1 MMNKWHLTSSLIFM
15 SFFIATR
22 LMTGPIA
29 EFFVLMAIL
38 FFLPAALHFFEK
50 EGKKQ
55 KPGMLIGFLMKAFP
69 LAALCATAAFIYHSA
84 WFASG
89 WLLYTFLLALF
100 GFARLLKRG
109 IFPLHELMIDG
120 AWMYIALG
128 GLWFWLYTADI
139 QVMTFSPI
147 IVLLTAIHFHY
158 SAFFIPLFYGLL
170 GRQRTKET
178 ALYKAAGWMI
188 LLSPVMIAVG
198 ISFSRLFDTFSVIL
212 YVVALYIYGIL
223 CVKTRFRSTFAKGLV
238 VFSSFVL
245 MGTIVLSLLYSAGML
260 MRVTYISIDQMIW
273 FHGSI
278 NAFFVI
284 LPGLIGWVIEGPKD
298 QLKQKDFPIS
308 KVHGRFHLI
317 SFQEERVHDREKL
330 GLVDSLDELNGTTFS
345 ADRVSPVIR
354 RFYENPMAFTL
365 KAAVSFHW
373 WVRPFVFLLQPVFKK
388 IGQLYLGSSRIP
400 YEMPG
405 SLCRFQHPKEERENV
420 RAWIRH
426 NAKGEQV
433 FFALYALHHDA
444 AAGYMNIALPLPYSQ
459 LTAILKPFNEKEDF
473 LLKST
478 RPKGSTGD
486 EGLYL
491 HTPFITM
498 KLPMEESFHMKPET
512 DQSLT
517 AVHQM
522 KLFGIPFLTIH
533 YHIDSES
540 HHVSQ

>member
-1 MMNKWHLTSSLIFM
+1 MMNKWHLISSLIFM
-15 SFFIATR
+15 SCFIATR
-22 LMTGPIA
+22 FMTGRVA

-50 EGKKQ
+50 EGKKH
-55 KPGMLIGFLMKAFP
+55 KPERLIGFLMKAFP
-69 LAALCATAAFIYHSA
+69 LAALCATTAFIYHSA

-89 WLLYTFLLALF
+89 WLLYTMLLALF
-100 GFARLLKRG
+100 GFCRLLKRG

-120 AWMYIALG
+120 AWMYLALG

-170 GRQRTKET
+170 GRQQAKET
-178 ALYKAAGWMI
+178 ALYKAAGWVI

-212 YVVALYIYGIL
+212 YVMALYIYGIL
-223 CVKTRFRSTFAKGLV
+223 CMKTRFRSTLAKGLV
-238 VFSSFVL
+238 VFSSLVL

-260 MRVTYISIDQMIW
+260 MRVTYII
-273 FHGSI
+273 
-278 NAFFVI
+278 
-284 LPGLIGWVIEGPKD
+284 
-298 QLKQKDFPIS
+298 
-308 KVHGRFHLI
+308 
-317 SFQEERVHDREKL
+317 
-330 GLVDSLDELNGTTFS
+330 
-345 ADRVSPVIR
+345 
-354 RFYENPMAFTL
+354 
-365 KAAVSFHW
+365 
-373 WVRPFVFLLQPVFKK
+373 
-388 IGQLYLGSSRIP
+388 
-400 YEMPG
+400 
-405 SLCRFQHPKEERENV
+405 
-420 RAWIRH
+420 
-426 NAKGEQV
+426 
-433 FFALYALHHDA
+433 
-444 AAGYMNIALPLPYSQ
+444 Q

-473 LLKST
+473 LLKSAC
-478 RPKGSTGD
+478 PKGSTGD

-522 KLFGIPFLTIH
+522 KLFSIPFLTIH

>member
-1 MMNKWHLTSSLIFM
+1 MNKWHLASSLIFM
-15 SFFIATR
+15 SYFIATR
-22 LMTGPIA
+22 FMTGLIA
-29 EFFVLMAIL
+29 EFFVLLAIL
-38 FFLPAALHFFEK
+38 FFLPTALHFFEK
-50 EGKKQ
+50 EGKKH
-55 KPGMLIGFLMKAFP
+55 KEERLIGFLMKAFP
-69 LAALCATAAFIYHSA
+69 LAAFCATAAFIYHSA

-89 WLLYTFLLALF
+89 WLLYTILLALF
-100 GFARLLKRG
+100 GFFRLLKRG
-109 IFPLHELMIDG
+109 IFSLHELMIDG
-120 AWMYIALG
+120 AWMYLALG

-147 IVLLTAIHFHY
+147 IVLLTVIHFHY
-158 SAFFIPLFYGLL
+158 SAFFIPLFYGFL
-170 GRQRTKET
+170 GRQQAKER
-178 ALYKAAGWMI
+178 ALYKAAGWVI

-223 CVKTRFRSTFAKGLV
+223 CMKIRFRSTFAKGLV
-238 VFSSFVL
+238 VLSSIVL

-284 LPGLIGWVIEGPKD
+284 LPGLIGWLIEGPRD
-298 QLKQKDFPIS
+298 QLKQKNFPIS
-308 KVHGRFHLI
+308 KVHGRFQMF
-317 SFQEERVHDREKL
+317 SFQEESVLDPKKL

-354 RFYENPMAFTL
+354 RFYEDPMAFTL

-373 WVRPFVFLLQPVFKK
+373 WIRRIVFLLQSLFKK
-388 IGQLYLGSSRIP
+388 IGQLYLGLSRHP
-400 YEMPG
+400 YEMKG
-405 SLCRFQHPKEERENV
+405 CLIRFQHPKEERKNV

-444 AAGYMNIALPLPYSQ
+444 TSGYMNIALPLPYSQ

-473 LLKST
+473 ILKST
-478 RPKGSTGD
+478 CPKGSTGD

-522 KLFGIPFLTIH
+522 KLFSIPFLTIH
-533 YHIDSES
+533 YQIDSES

>member
-1 MMNKWHLTSSLIFM
+1 MNKWHLASSLIFM
-15 SFFIATR
+15 SYFIATR
-22 LMTGPIA
+22 FMTGLIA
-29 EFFVLMAIL
+29 EFFVLLAIL
-38 FFLPAALHFFEK
+38 FFLPTALHFFEK
-50 EGKKQ
+50 EGKKH
-55 KPGMLIGFLMKAFP
+55 KEERLIGFLMKAFP
-69 LAALCATAAFIYHSA
+69 LAAFCATAAFIYHSA

-89 WLLYTFLLALF
+89 WLLYTILLALF
-100 GFARLLKRG
+100 GFFRLLKRG

-120 AWMYIALG
+120 AWMYLALG

-147 IVLLTAIHFHY
+147 IVLLTVIHFHY
-158 SAFFIPLFYGLL
+158 SAFFIPLFYGFL
-170 GRQRTKET
+170 GRQQAKER
-178 ALYKAAGWMI
+178 ALYKAAGWVI

-223 CVKTRFRSTFAKGLV
+223 CMKIRFRSTFAKGLV
-238 VFSSFVL
+238 VLSSIVL

-284 LPGLIGWVIEGPKD
+284 LPGLIGWLIEGPRD
-298 QLKQKDFPIS
+298 QLKQKNFPIS
-308 KVHGRFHLI
+308 KVHGRFQMF
-317 SFQEERVHDREKL
+317 SFQEESVLDPEKL

-354 RFYENPMAFTL
+354 RFYEDPMAFTL

-373 WVRPFVFLLQPVFKK
+373 WIRPIVFLLQSLFKK
-388 IGQLYLGSSRIP
+388 IGQLYLGLSRHP
-400 YEMPG
+400 YEMKG
-405 SLCRFQHPKEERENV
+405 CLIRFQHPKEERKNV

-444 AAGYMNIALPLPYSQ
+444 TSGYMNIALPLPYSQ

-473 LLKST
+473 ILKST
-478 RPKGSTGD
+478 CPKGSTGD

-522 KLFGIPFLTIH
+522 KLFSIPFLTIH
-533 YHIDSES
+533 YQIDSES

>member
-1 MMNKWHLTSSLIFM
+1 MMNKWHLASSLIFM
-15 SFFIATR
+15 SYFIATR
-22 LMTGPIA
+22 FMTGLIA
-29 EFFVLMAIL
+29 EFFVLLAIL
-38 FFLPAALHFFEK
+38 FFLPTALHFFEK
-50 EGKKQ
+50 EGKKH
-55 KPGMLIGFLMKAFP
+55 KEERLIGFLMKAFP
-69 LAALCATAAFIYHSA
+69 LAAFCATAAFIYHSA

-89 WLLYTFLLALF
+89 WLLYTILLALF
-100 GFARLLKRG
+100 GFSRLLKRG

-120 AWMYIALG
+120 AWMYLALG

-147 IVLLTAIHFHY
+147 IVLLTVIHFHY
-158 SAFFIPLFYGLL
+158 SAFFIPLFYGFL
-170 GRQRTKET
+170 GRQQAKET
-178 ALYKAAGWMI
+178 ALYKAAGWVI

-223 CVKTRFRSTFAKGLV
+223 CMKTRFQSTLAKGLV
-238 VFSSFVL
+238 VFSSLVL
-245 MGTIVLSLLYSAGML
+245 MGTIVLSLLYSAGMM

-284 LPGLIGWVIEGPKD
+284 LPGLIGWLIEGPKD
-298 QLKQKDFPIS
+298 QLKQKNFPIS
-308 KVHGRFHLI
+308 KVHGRFQMI
-317 SFQEERVHDREKL
+317 SFQEESVHNPEKL

-354 RFYENPMAFTL
+354 RFYEDPMAFTL

-373 WVRPFVFLLQPVFKK
+373 WIRPFVFLLQPLFKQ
-388 IGQLYLGSSRIP
+388 IGQLFLGLSRHP
-400 YEMPG
+400 YEMKG
-405 SLCRFQHPKEERENV
+405 RLIRFQHPKEERKNV

-426 NAKGEQV
+426 NVKGEQV

-459 LTAILKPFNEKEDF
+459 LTAILRPFNEKEDF
-473 LLKST
+473 ILKST
-478 RPKGSTGD
+478 CPKGSTGD

-498 KLPMEESFHMKPET
+498 QLPMEESFHMKAET
-512 DQSLT
+512 AQSLT

-533 YHIDSES
+533 YQIDSES

>member
-1 MMNKWHLTSSLIFM
+1 MNKWHLASSLIFM
-15 SFFIATR
+15 SYFIATR
-22 LMTGPIA
+22 FMTGLIA
-29 EFFVLMAIL
+29 EFFVLLAIL
-38 FFLPAALHFFEK
+38 FFLPTALHFFEK
-50 EGKKQ
+50 EGKKH
-55 KPGMLIGFLMKAFP
+55 KEERLIGFLMKAFP
-69 LAALCATAAFIYHSA
+69 LAAFCATAAFIYHSA

-89 WLLYTFLLALF
+89 WLLYTILLALF
-100 GFARLLKRG
+100 GFFRLLKRG

-120 AWMYIALG
+120 AWMYLALG

-147 IVLLTAIHFHY
+147 IVLLTVIHFHY
-158 SAFFIPLFYGLL
+158 SAFFIPLFYGFL
-170 GRQRTKET
+170 GRQQAKER
-178 ALYKAAGWMI
+178 ALYKAAGWVI

-223 CVKTRFRSTFAKGLV
+223 CMKIRFRSTFAKGLV
-238 VFSSFVL
+238 VLSSIVL

-284 LPGLIGWVIEGPKD
+284 LPGLIGWLIEGPRD
-298 QLKQKDFPIS
+298 QLKQKNFPIS
-308 KVHGRFHLI
+308 KVHGRFQMF
-317 SFQEERVHDREKL
+317 SFQEESVLDPKKL

-354 RFYENPMAFTL
+354 RFYEDPMAFTL

-373 WVRPFVFLLQPVFKK
+373 WIRPIVFLLQSLFKK
-388 IGQLYLGSSRIP
+388 IGQLYLGLSRHP
-400 YEMPG
+400 YEMKG
-405 SLCRFQHPKEERENV
+405 CLIRFQHPKEERKNV

-444 AAGYMNIALPLPYSQ
+444 TSGYMNIALPLPYSQ

-473 LLKST
+473 ILKST
-478 RPKGSTGD
+478 CPKGSTGD

-522 KLFGIPFLTIH
+522 KLFSIPFLTIH
-533 YHIDSES
+533 YQIDSES

>member
-1 MMNKWHLTSSLIFM
+1 MMNKWHLASSLIFM
-15 SFFIATR
+15 SYFIATR
-22 LMTGPIA
+22 FMTGLIA
-29 EFFVLMAIL
+29 EFFVLLAIL
-38 FFLPAALHFFEK
+38 FFLPTALHFFEK
-50 EGKKQ
+50 EGKKH
-55 KPGMLIGFLMKAFP
+55 KEERLIGFLMKAFP
-69 LAALCATAAFIYHSA
+69 LAAFCATAAFIYHSA

-89 WLLYTFLLALF
+89 WLLYTILLALF
-100 GFARLLKRG
+100 GFFRLLKRG

-120 AWMYIALG
+120 AWMYLALG

-147 IVLLTAIHFHY
+147 IVLLTVIHFHY
-158 SAFFIPLFYGLL
+158 SAFFIPLFYGFL
-170 GRQRTKET
+170 GRQQAKER
-178 ALYKAAGWMI
+178 ALYKAAGWVI

-223 CVKTRFRSTFAKGLV
+223 CMKIRFRSTFAKGLV
-238 VFSSFVL
+238 VLSSIVL

-284 LPGLIGWVIEGPKD
+284 LPGLIGWLIEGPRD
-298 QLKQKDFPIS
+298 QLKQKNFPIS
-308 KVHGRFHLI
+308 KVHGRFQMF
-317 SFQEERVHDREKL
+317 SFQEESVLDPKKL
-330 GLVDSLDELNGTTFS
+330 GLVDPLDELNGTTFS

-354 RFYENPMAFTL
+354 RFYEDPMAFTL

-373 WVRPFVFLLQPVFKK
+373 WIRPIVFLLQSLFKK
-388 IGQLYLGSSRIP
+388 IGQLYLGLSRHP
-400 YEMPG
+400 YEMKG
-405 SLCRFQHPKEERENV
+405 CLIRFQHPKEERKNV

-444 AAGYMNIALPLPYSQ
+444 TSGYMNIALPLPYSQ

-473 LLKST
+473 ILKST
-478 RPKGSTGD
+478 CPKGSTGD

-522 KLFGIPFLTIH
+522 KLFSIPFLTIH
-533 YHIDSES
+533 YQIDSES

>member
-1 MMNKWHLTSSLIFM
+1 MMNKWHLISSLIFM
-15 SFFIATR
+15 SCFIATR

-50 EGKKQ
+50 EGKKH
-55 KPGMLIGFLMKAFP
+55 KPERLIGFLMKAFP
-69 LAALCATAAFIYHSA
+69 LAALCATTAFIYHSA

-89 WLLYTFLLALF
+89 WLLYTILLALF
-100 GFARLLKRG
+100 GFCHLLKRG

-120 AWMYIALG
+120 AWMYLALG

-170 GRQRTKET
+170 GRQQAKET
-178 ALYKAAGWMI
+178 ALYKAAGWVI

-212 YVVALYIYGIL
+212 YVMALYIYGIL
-223 CVKTRFRSTFAKGLV
+223 CMKTRFRSTLAKGLV
-238 VFSSFVL
+238 VFSSLVL

-284 LPGLIGWVIEGPKD
+284 LPGLIGWLIEGPKD
-298 QLKQKDFPIS
+298 QLKQKNFPIS
-308 KVHGRFHLI
+308 KVHGRFQMI
-317 SFQEERVHDREKL
+317 SFQEESVHNPEKL

-354 RFYENPMAFTL
+354 RFYEDPMAFTL

-373 WVRPFVFLLQPVFKK
+373 WVRPFVFLLQLLFKK
-388 IGQLYLGSSRIP
+388 IGQLYLGLSRHP
-400 YEMPG
+400 YEMKG
-405 SLCRFQHPKEERENV
+405 RLTRFQHPKEERENV

-426 NAKGEQV
+426 NVKGEQV
-433 FFALYALHHDA
+433 FFALYALHYDA

-473 LLKST
+473 LLKSAC
-478 RPKGSTGD
+478 PKGSTGD

-522 KLFGIPFLTIH
+522 KLFSIPFLTIH

>member
-1 MMNKWHLTSSLIFM
+1 MNKWHLASSLIFM
-15 SFFIATR
+15 SYFIATR
-22 LMTGPIA
+22 FMTGLIA
-29 EFFVLMAIL
+29 EFFVLLAIL
-38 FFLPAALHFFEK
+38 FFLPTALHFFEK
-50 EGKKQ
+50 EGKKH
-55 KPGMLIGFLMKAFP
+55 KEERLIGFLMKAFP
-69 LAALCATAAFIYHSA
+69 LAAFCATAAFIYHSA

-89 WLLYTFLLALF
+89 WLLYTILLALF
-100 GFARLLKRG
+100 GFFRLLKRG

-120 AWMYIALG
+120 AWMYLALG

-147 IVLLTAIHFHY
+147 IVLLTVIHFHY
-158 SAFFIPLFYGLL
+158 SAFFIPLFYGFL
-170 GRQRTKET
+170 GRQQAKER
-178 ALYKAAGWMI
+178 ALYKAAGWVI

-223 CVKTRFRSTFAKGLV
+223 CMKIRFRSTFAKGLV
-238 VFSSFVL
+238 VLSSIVL

-284 LPGLIGWVIEGPKD
+284 LPGLIGWLIEGPKD
-298 QLKQKDFPIS
+298 QLKQKNFPIS
-308 KVHGRFHLI
+308 KVHGRFQMI
-317 SFQEERVHDREKL
+317 SFQEESVHNPEKL

-354 RFYENPMAFTL
+354 RFYEDPMAFTL

-373 WVRPFVFLLQPVFKK
+373 WIRPFVFLLKPLFKQ
-388 IGQLYLGSSRIP
+388 IGQLFLGLSRHP
-400 YEMPG
+400 YEMKG
-405 SLCRFQHPKEERENV
+405 RLIRFQHPKEERKNV

-426 NAKGEQV
+426 NVKGEQV

-444 AAGYMNIALPLPYSQ
+444 ATGYMNIALPLPYSQ
-459 LTAILKPFNEKEDF
+459 LTAILRPFNEKEDF
-473 LLKST
+473 ILKST
-478 RPKGSTGD
+478 CPKGSTGD

-498 KLPMEESFHMKPET
+498 QLPMEESFHMKPKT

-533 YHIDSES
+533 YQIDSES

>member
-1 MMNKWHLTSSLIFM
+1 MMNKWHLASSLTFM
-15 SFFIATR
+15 SYFIATR
-22 LMTGPIA
+22 FMTGLIA
-29 EFFVLMAIL
+29 EFFVLLAIL
-38 FFLPAALHFFEK
+38 FFLPTALHFFEK
-50 EGKKQ
+50 EGKKH
-55 KPGMLIGFLMKAFP
+55 KEEGLIGFLMKAFP
-69 LAALCATAAFIYHSA
+69 LASLCATAAFIYHSA

-89 WLLYTFLLALF
+89 WILYTILLALF
-100 GFARLLKRG
+100 GFSRLLKRG

-120 AWMYIALG
+120 AWMYLALG

-147 IVLLTAIHFHY
+147 IVLLTVIHFHY
-158 SAFFIPLFYGLL
+158 SAFFIPLFYGFL
-170 GRQRTKET
+170 GRQQVKET
-178 ALYKAAGWMI
+178 ALYKAAGWVI

-223 CVKTRFRSTFAKGLV
+223 CMKTRFWSTLAKGLV
-238 VFSSFVL
+238 VFSSLVL

-284 LPGLIGWVIEGPKD
+284 LPGLIGWLIEGPKD
-298 QLKQKDFPIS
+298 QLKQKNFPIS
-308 KVHGRFHLI
+308 KVHGRFQMF
-317 SFQEERVHDREKL
+317 SFQEESVLDPEKL

-354 RFYENPMAFTL
+354 RFYEDPMAFTL

-373 WVRPFVFLLQPVFKK
+373 WIRPIVFLLQPLFKK
-388 IGQLYLGSSRIP
+388 IGQLYLGLSRHP
-400 YEMPG
+400 YEMKG
-405 SLCRFQHPKEERENV
+405 CLIRFQHPKEERKNV

-444 AAGYMNIALPLPYSQ
+444 TAGYMNIALPLPYTQ

-473 LLKST
+473 ILKST
-478 RPKGSTGD
+478 CPKGSTGD

-498 KLPMEESFHMKPET
+498 QLPMEESFHMKPET

-533 YHIDSES
+533 YQIDSES

>member
-1 MMNKWHLTSSLIFM
+1 MNKWHLASSLIFM
-15 SFFIATR
+15 SYFIATR
-22 LMTGPIA
+22 FMTGLIA
-29 EFFVLMAIL
+29 EFFVLMAML

-50 EGKKQ
+50 EGKKHKQ
-55 KPGMLIGFLMKAFP
+55 ERLIGFLMKAFP

-89 WLLYTFLLALF
+89 WLLYTILLALF
-100 GFARLLKRG
+100 GFSRLLKRG
-109 IFPLHELMIDG
+109 IFSLHELMIDG
-120 AWMYIALG
+120 AWMYLALG

-147 IVLLTAIHFHY
+147 FVLLTAIHFHY

-170 GRQRTKET
+170 GRQQAKEI
-178 ALYKAAGWMI
+178 ALYKVAGWVI
-188 LLSPVMIAVG
+188 LLSPMMIAVG

-223 CVKTRFRSTFAKGLV
+223 CMKTRFRSTLAKGLV
-238 VFSSFVL
+238 VLSSLVL
-245 MGTIVLSLLYSAGML
+245 MGTIVLSLFYSAGML
-260 MRVTYISIDQMIW
+260 MRVTYISIEQMIW

-278 NAFFVI
+278 NAFFVV
-284 LPGLIGWVIEGPKD
+284 LPGLIGWLIEGPKD
-298 QLKQKDFPIS
+298 QFKQKNFPIS
-308 KVHGRFHLI
+308 KVHGRFQKI
-317 SFQEERVHDREKL
+317 SFQEESKHNPEKL

-345 ADRVSPVIR
+345 VDRVSPVIR
-354 RFYENPMAFTL
+354 RFYEDPMAFTL
-365 KAAVSFHW
+365 QAAVSFHW
-373 WVRPFVFLLQPVFKK
+373 WIRPFVFLLLPLFKK
-388 IGQLYLGSSRIP
+388 IGQLYLGLSRHP
-400 YEMPG
+400 YEMKG
-405 SLCRFQHPKEERENV
+405 RLIRFQHPKEERKNV

-426 NAKGEQV
+426 NVKGEQV

-473 LLKST
+473 ILKST
-478 RPKGSTGD
+478 CPKGSTGD

-498 KLPMEESFHMKPET
+498 QLPMEESFHMKPET

-533 YHIDSES
+533 YQIDSES

>member
-1 MMNKWHLTSSLIFM
+1 M
-15 SFFIATR
+15 SYFIATR
-22 LMTGPIA
+22 FMTGLIA
-29 EFFVLMAIL
+29 EFFVLLAIL
-38 FFLPAALHFFEK
+38 FFLPTALHFFEK
-50 EGKKQ
+50 EGKKH
-55 KPGMLIGFLMKAFP
+55 KEERLIGFLMKAFP
-69 LAALCATAAFIYHSA
+69 LAAFCATAAFIYHSA

-89 WLLYTFLLALF
+89 WLLYTILLALF
-100 GFARLLKRG
+100 GFFRLLKRG

-120 AWMYIALG
+120 AWMYLALG

-147 IVLLTAIHFHY
+147 IVLLTVIHFHY
-158 SAFFIPLFYGLL
+158 SAFFIPLFYGFL
-170 GRQRTKET
+170 GRQQAKER
-178 ALYKAAGWMI
+178 ALYKAAGWVI

-223 CVKTRFRSTFAKGLV
+223 CMKIRFRSTFAKGLV
-238 VFSSFVL
+238 VLSSIVL

-284 LPGLIGWVIEGPKD
+284 LPGLIGWLIEGPRD
-298 QLKQKDFPIS
+298 QLKQKNFPIS
-308 KVHGRFHLI
+308 KVHGRFQMF
-317 SFQEERVHDREKL
+317 SFQEESVLDPKKL

-354 RFYENPMAFTL
+354 RFYEDPMAFTL

-373 WVRPFVFLLQPVFKK
+373 WIRPIVFLLQSLFKK
-388 IGQLYLGSSRIP
+388 IGQLYLGLSRHP
-400 YEMPG
+400 YEMKG
-405 SLCRFQHPKEERENV
+405 CLIRFQHPKEERKNV

-444 AAGYMNIALPLPYSQ
+444 TSGYMNIALPLPYSQ

-473 LLKST
+473 ILKST
-478 RPKGSTGD
+478 CPKGSTGD

-522 KLFGIPFLTIH
+522 KLFSIPFLTIH
-533 YHIDSES
+533 YQIDSES

>member
-1 MMNKWHLTSSLIFM
+1 MMNKWHLTFSLIFM
-15 SFFIATR
+15 AYFIATR
-22 LMTGPIA
+22 LITGPIA

-38 FFLPAALHFFEK
+38 FFLPAGLHFFEK
-50 EGKKQ
+50 EGKSQ
-55 KPGMLIGFLMKAFP
+55 KPGVLIGFLMKAFP
-69 LAALCATAAFIYHSA
+69 LAALCATAAFIYHSV

-89 WLLYTFLLALF
+89 WALYTFLLALF

-120 AWMYIALG
+120 ACMYIALG

-139 QVMTFSPI
+139 QVMTFSPL

-158 SAFFIPLFYGLL
+158 SAFFIPLFYGFL
-170 GRQRTKET
+170 GRQLTKET
-178 ALYKAAGWMI
+178 TLYKAAGWVI

-212 YVVALYIYGIL
+212 YVISLYMYGIL
-223 CVKTRFRSTFAKGLV
+223 CVKTRFRSTLAKRLV

-245 MGTIVLSLLYSAGML
+245 MGTIVLSLLYSTGML

-284 LPGLIGWVIEGPKD
+284 LPGLIGWLIERPKD
-298 QLKQKDFPIS
+298 QLKQKNFPIS
-308 KVHGRFHLI
+308 QVHGRFHMI
-317 SFQEERVHDREKL
+317 SFQEESVHDTEKL
-330 GLVDSLDELNGTTFS
+330 GLVDSLDDLNGTTFS
-345 ADRVSPVIR
+345 ANKVSPVIR

-365 KAAVSFHW
+365 KAAVHFHW
-373 WVRPFVFLLQPVFKK
+373 WMRPFVCLLQPVFKR
-388 IGQLYLGSSRIP
+388 IGQLHLGSSRIP
-400 YEMPG
+400 YEMKG
-405 SLCRFQHPKEERENV
+405 RLTRFQHPKEEREHV

-426 NAKGEQV
+426 NEKGEQV
-433 FFALYALHHDA
+433 FFALYAQHQDVA
-444 AAGYMNIALPLPYSQ
+444 TGYMNIALPLPYSQ

-478 RPKGSTGD
+478 CPKGSTGD

-498 KLPMEESFHMKPET
+498 TLPMEESFHMKAET
-512 DQSLT
+512 DKRLT
-517 AVHQM
+517 ALHQM
-522 KLFGIPFLTIH
+522 KLFSIPFLTIR
-533 YHIDSES
+533 YHIDSEN
-540 HHVSQ
+540 HQVSQ